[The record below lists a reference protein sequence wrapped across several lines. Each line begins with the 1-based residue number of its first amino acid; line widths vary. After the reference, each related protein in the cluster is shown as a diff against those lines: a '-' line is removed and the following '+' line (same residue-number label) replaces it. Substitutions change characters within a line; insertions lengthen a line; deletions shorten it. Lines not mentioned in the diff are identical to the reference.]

1 MEGERE
7 REREK
12 RESGE
17 KERVRD
23 CPKEKLS
30 SFSVHL

>member
-1 MEGERE
+1 MERE
-7 REREK
+7 RERE

-17 KERVRD
+17 KERVTD